1 MRSRNRSTMQQII
14 NFVNRYDANH
24 HRSPSTTEI
33 ATELD
38 MNNTT
43 VYRYLVE
50 MSDTGMIRYDGH
62 QIVTKSIGKADAGM
76 TSAAVLG
83 SVSCGMPM
91 LEEEFAESYVS
102 LPTALFGEG
111 EFYILRANGTSMI
124 EAGIDDGDLVIIRKQ
139 DSAKDGEIVVALLED
154 GTNTL
159 KRFHIDRKHG
169 YVVLHPENRKMQDI
183 IVKSCS
189 VQGVAVKVLKNL

>member
-50 MSDTGMIRYDGH
+50 MSDTGMICYDGH

-91 LEEEFAESYVS
+91 LEEGFAESYVS

-169 YVVLHPENRKMQDI
+169 CVVLHPENRKMQDI

>member
-91 LEEEFAESYVS
+91 LGEEFAESYVS

-169 YVVLHPENRKMQDI
+169 CVVLHPENRKMQDI